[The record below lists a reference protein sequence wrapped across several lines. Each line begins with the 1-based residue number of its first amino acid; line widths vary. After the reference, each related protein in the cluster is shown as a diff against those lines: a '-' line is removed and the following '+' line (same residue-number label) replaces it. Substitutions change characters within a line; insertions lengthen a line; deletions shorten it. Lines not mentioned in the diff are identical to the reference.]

1 MVTEDMAKDDDDEM
15 PKILHGTIEAT
26 IFNASS
32 PPSSSSFPFKCLCLK
47 AEKPAYVTIKIDKN
61 KVAKTIE
68 DIDRVWNQTFKI
80 QCAYP
85 IDSTITITLKTK
97 TCTLGKY
104 HIKGQKLLEEGGLIN
119 GFIPLLMQDNNG
131 KKPNQKLKLK
141 FQLWFNS
148 AEELLEP
155 ISWAKIMRFGNC
167 CQGMRDSSTTFPQ
180 RSNCYVKLYHD
191 AHHCS
196 TFQPNITGLLC
207 EAPRKLWEDVY
218 KAIEGAKHIIYIAAW
233 SLNPNLVLTITLDT
247 KSPNNSSDDDGED
260 ERELMSFLGGLDLC
274 EGRYDTEQHSLFH
287 TLIRESHCY
296 DFYQPNIGGASLNKG
311 GPRTPWHDAHA
322 CVIGE
327 AAWDVLTNFDQRW
340 RKQCDSSF
348 LVPTTTIANVVGP
361 RNSTTSNTSI
371 DKDWNWKVQVYRS
384 IDDVSAS
391 FQSQSFRELHVER
404 SIHEAYVEAIRS
416 AEKFIYIENEY
427 FIGGCQ
433 LWDKDRDS
441 GCTNLIPIE
450 IALKIVSKIKA
461 KERFAVYI
469 VIPMWPEGVPKSEAV
484 QDILHWTRETMT
496 MMYRLIGEALK
507 ENGVNNNN
515 GHPKDYLNFFCLA
528 NREQKGSG
536 EYIPQH
542 APHPG
547 TLYGNAQSNRRF
559 MVYVHSKFMI
569 VDDEYILIGS
579 ANVNQRSMDGERDSE
594 IAIGCYQLSQDNK
607 HEGMSRGEIHAFRMS
622 LWYEHTAS
630 SANYDLFLEPQ
641 SLECV
646 NIMRSIGDKMWQIYI
661 NDEIVDM
668 EGVHLVTYPISVTQ
682 DGCVKDL
689 SDGVRFPD
697 TNSRRLRLLLLH
709 RVTLGLPSPPILLP
723 YIREVGFGHA
733 VEWRNFIFDN
743 FLISAFVERWRS
755 ETHMFHLSW
764 GEASITLQ
772 DVAYHIGL
780 HTARKPVG
788 GCTRDLAMMSGDRH
802 GRHVISAPVGP
813 QHGDGDQQLSNE
825 DAEYARQEDIPERDD
840 TDIPGTSSGVSTQH
854 GSAPSGCYQTPPPPL
869 HQSSSAPSPYYQT
882 LSLPPQPPLSGSIW
896 SPPPMSPPMIVAAPP
911 PPRHQR
917 PPPTVSQPVVRPRP
931 YHPPRVSSPRGC
943 GTGHHLDPTIGRR

>member
-1 MVTEDMAKDDDDEM
+1 MAKDDDEM

-119 GFIPLLMQDNNG
+119 GFIPLLMEDNNG
-131 KKPNQKLKLK
+131 KRPNQQKLKLK

-155 ISWAKIMRFGNC
+155 ISWAKIMRFGNS
-167 CQGMRDSSTTFPQ
+167 CQGMRDSCTTFPQ

-196 TFQPNITGLLC
+196 TFQPNIGLLC

-233 SLNPNLVLTITLDT
+233 SLNPNLVLVRDPQTEIPHAKGIKLGDLLKKKAEEGVAVRIMLWDDEKSLPFIKKNKGVITNSNNTQHHDDDDDDDNDDAFAYFKKTRVICTKCPRLHHKFPTLFSHHQKTITLDT

-348 LVPTTTIANVVGP
+348 LVPTTTIANVLGP

-469 VIPMWPEGVPKSEAV
+469 VIPMWSEGVPKSEAV

-507 ENGVNNNN
+507 ENGENNNN

-547 TLYGNAQSNRRF
+547 TLYGSAQSNRRF

-579 ANVNQRSMDGERDSE
+579 ANVNQRSMDGERDTE

-607 HEGMSRGEIHAFRMS
+607 HEGMRHGEIHAFRMS

-646 NIMRSIGDKMWQIYI
+646 NIMRSIGDKMWHIYI

-689 SDGVRFPD
+689 PDGVRFPD
-697 TNSRRLRLLLLH
+697 TNRPRLLLSR

-723 YIREVGFGHA
+723 YIREAGFGHV

-743 FLISAFVERWRS
+743 FLISAFVERWRL
-755 ETHMFHLSW
+755 ETHMFHLLW

-772 DVAYHIGL
+772 DVANHIGL
-780 HTARKPVG
+780 RTAREPVG

-802 GRHVISAPVGP
+802 GRHAVSAPVGP
-813 QHGDGDQQLSNE
+813 QHGDGDQQLSDE
-825 DAEYARQEDIPERDD
+825 DAEYARQEDIPEV
-840 TDIPGTSSGVSTQH
+840 DIPNAHAG
-854 GSAPSGCYQTPPPPL
+854 
-869 HQSSSAPSPYYQT
+869 
-882 LSLPPQPPLSGSIW
+882 
-896 SPPPMSPPMIVAAPP
+896 
-911 PPRHQR
+911 
-917 PPPTVSQPVVRPRP
+917 
-931 YHPPRVSSPRGC
+931 
-943 GTGHHLDPTIGRR
+943 

>member
-1 MVTEDMAKDDDDEM
+1 MEIIDDEV

-26 IFNASS
+26 IFNAS
-32 PPSSSSFPFKCLCLK
+32 PPSSSPSSFPFKCLCSNAKK
-47 AEKPAYVTIKIDKN
+47 AAYVTIKIDKE
-61 KVAKTIE
+61 KVAKTNE

-97 TCTLGKY
+97 TSTLGKY
-104 HIKGQKLLEEGGLIN
+104 HIKCHKLLEEGSLIN
-119 GFIPLLMQDNNG
+119 GFIPLITEDNG
-131 KKPNQKLKLK
+131 KPNPKLKLK

-155 ISWAKIMRFGNC
+155 ISWAKIMRFGNNS
-167 CQGMRDSSTTFPQ
+167 QGMKDSTTFPQ

-196 TFQPNITGLLC
+196 TFQPTNNGLLC

-233 SLNPNLVLTITLDT
+233 SLNPNLVLVRDPQTEIPHAKGIKLGDLLKKKAEEGVAVRIMLWDDEASLPFIKKNKGVTNNNTQQHDHGHGDDDDAFAYFKKTRVICTKCPRLHHKFPTLFSHHQKTITLDT
-247 KSPNNSSDDDGED
+247 KKSPNSNYNDDNDGED
-260 ERELMSFLGGLDLC
+260 DEKELMSFLGGIDLC

-322 CVIGE
+322 CVVGE
-327 AAWDVLTNFDQRW
+327 AAWDVLTNFEQRW
-340 RKQCDSSF
+340 RKQCDPSF
-348 LVPTTTIANVVGP
+348 LVPTSTIANVVGP
-361 RNSTTSNTSI
+361 RNSTSSNTSI
-371 DKDWNWKVQVYRS
+371 HKDWNWKVQVYRS

-416 AEKFIYIENEY
+416 AEKFIYIESEY

-484 QDILHWTRETMT
+484 QDILHWTRETMA
-496 MMYRLIGEALK
+496 MMYRLIGEAMK
-507 ENGVNNNN
+507 ENGENS

-528 NREQKGSG
+528 NREEKGSG
-536 EYIPQH
+536 EYIPQQ

-547 TLYGNAQSNRRF
+547 TLYGNAQINRRF

-569 VDDEYILIGS
+569 VDDQYILIGS
-579 ANVNQRSMDGERDSE
+579 ANVNQRSMDGERDTE
-594 IAIGCYQLSQDNK
+594 IAIGCYQLSQDNNN
-607 HEGMSRGEIHAFRMS
+607 EGNNQMSHGEIHAFRMS

-646 NIMRSIGDKMWQIYI
+646 DMMHSIGDKMWEIYI
-661 NDEIVDM
+661 DDEVVDM

-689 SDGVRFPD
+689 PNGLRFPD
-697 TNSRRLRLLLLH
+697 TNSR
-709 RVTLGLPSPPILLP
+709 VKGK
-723 YIREVGFGHA
+723 
-733 VEWRNFIFDN
+733 
-743 FLISAFVERWRS
+743 RS
-755 ETHMFHLSW
+755 NT
-764 GEASITLQ
+764 
-772 DVAYHIGL
+772 
-780 HTARKPVG
+780 
-788 GCTRDLAMMSGDRH
+788 
-802 GRHVISAPVGP
+802 
-813 QHGDGDQQLSNE
+813 
-825 DAEYARQEDIPERDD
+825 
-840 TDIPGTSSGVSTQH
+840 
-854 GSAPSGCYQTPPPPL
+854 
-869 HQSSSAPSPYYQT
+869 
-882 LSLPPQPPLSGSIW
+882 LPPNF
-896 SPPPMSPPMIVAAPP
+896 
-911 PPRHQR
+911 
-917 PPPTVSQPVVRPRP
+917 TN
-931 YHPPRVSSPRGC
+931 
-943 GTGHHLDPTIGRR
+943 